1 MQHDS
6 KLMMSN
12 LNCERT
18 DQLIAA
24 YNISGTWTRSHVGW
38 NVNETLWCPW
48 TIPWDVIYFLK
59 GLSKTFPSDQKIP
72 TYLPTHLP
80 TNLPT
85 SHPQRTPLVK
95 GIVHQF
101 FSVVQ
106 ISFFG

>member
-24 YNISGTWTRSHVGW
+24 YNISGTWTSSHVGW

-59 GLSKTFPSDQKIP
+59 GLSKTFPSDQK
-72 TYLPTHLP
+72 YLPTYPLTYQASYLP
-80 TNLPT
+80 PSKNTL
-85 SHPQRTPLVK
+85 S
-95 GIVHQF
+95 
-101 FSVVQ
+101 
-106 ISFFG
+106 